1 MKTFATDWKIFVFRM
16 EDLGLQLRTRLGQAE
31 QVIGGQKRELE
42 RSLAAQKTLI
52 QQLQESEQEAREMQE
67 FLQAEKGTL
76 QEALREGEQEV
87 RRLQEQVRGLEG
99 KVGTMEDHA
108 KAAAKH
114 LETKHCELAAVRSE
128 VGAVKERAREMLL
141 GQGAELSRASVAIMA
156 LTHRLETLVRGDAGD
171 SGEDT
176 EPDSCGEPV
185 PAPMDMSTLASSQ
198 QLVRRSSQFLITPS
212 TDMDKTELLSEFSRA
227 MMTTSTGSGDMK
239 QLLSSSCDQLE
250 AAGGAVPGL
259 TEQINN
265 IEELVARLAQART
278 QEEADLKK
286 SQHEENVMN
295 GNTETETE
303 TQLREVISDKERAMA
318 EMVAKFGRN
327 RQILTSN
334 WEQAEC
340 EVRRLDDIYHDTVRV
355 ENIVFRETSLT
366 LLFNK
371 SIQVSRVVGCLAALP
386 ELTQQHP
393 ALSALCSQLELESSQ
408 VASTAPLAA
417 NTNTN
422 TNLNTD
428 TRMSRSLVNNSHS
441 RYQ

>member
-156 LTHRLETLVRGDAGD
+156 LTHRLETLVRGDSGD

-176 EPDSCGEPV
+176 EPDSCGEPT

-355 ENIVFRETSLT
+355 PRNFVDT
-366 LLFNK
+366 LYNK

>member
-1 MKTFATDWKIFVFRM
+1 M

-156 LTHRLETLVRGDAGD
+156 LTHRLETLVRGDSGD

-176 EPDSCGEPV
+176 EPDSCGEPA

-278 QEEADLKK
+278 QEEADLKR

-355 ENIVFRETSLT
+355 EMENIVFREISLIPFIMQHAT
-366 LLFNK
+366 L
-371 SIQVSRVVGCLAALP
+371 QVSRVVGCLAALP
-386 ELTQQHP
+386 ELTAQHP

-422 TNLNTD
+422 LNTD
-428 TRMSRSLVNNSHS
+428 TRMSRSLVNNSLS